1 MLFSYPF
8 DCHLDR
14 AGHAQSCALRGGTGT
29 AVASSTSNS
38 PAKLFAERLD
48 FVFGFG
54 DALRISELFGFFE
67 LFAQFLKLTPV
78 RSLCL
83 GVNHFASVFRSAGA
97 YGNDDLASTTSGG
110 FARMEDQ
117 AQRPNPWVKRRES
130 FEFTTIL
137 SLNKSLVLALAR
149 SEYAN

>member
-1 MLFSYPF
+1 MPHALIVIANPVAAANRPTFRPKVLISMTFS
-8 DCHLDR
+8 
-14 AGHAQSCALRGGTGT
+14 S
-29 AVASSTSNS
+29 
-38 PAKLFAERLD
+38 
-48 FVFGFG
+48 FG
-54 DALRISELFGFFE
+54 
-67 LFAQFLKLTPV
+67 P
-78 RSLCL
+78 LCL
-83 GVNHFASVFRSAGA
+83 GAFKGKGVSFGLTTGEFGTNA

-137 SLNKSLVLALAR
+137 SLKKSLVLALAR